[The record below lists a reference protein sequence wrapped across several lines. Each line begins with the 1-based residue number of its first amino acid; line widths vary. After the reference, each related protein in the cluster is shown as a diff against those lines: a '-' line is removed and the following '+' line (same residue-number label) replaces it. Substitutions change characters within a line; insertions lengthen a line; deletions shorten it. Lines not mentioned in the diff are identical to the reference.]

1 MKRVLAG
8 GLAALVIAIP
18 GSVFAWGGS
27 GHRLVGQ
34 AAMRGLPAEVPAFLR
49 TPQAVADVGEYSREP
64 DRIKRGGRAYDS
76 DHSPGHQID
85 IGDDGLVA
93 GALKLTA
100 LPPTRQDFEKAL
112 QAVGQ
117 NSWRTG
123 YLPYSILETEQELTE
138 DLAYWRVLAFAESNP
153 AWAAHKAWFTAD
165 RHRRET
171 QILIAI
177 GFLSHWVG
185 DGSQP
190 LHVTVH
196 YNGWGEFPNPN
207 GYSLAKLHGPF
218 EGDLVHDNVKLA
230 DVEAKMTPVRGLEG
244 GLEQRIGAYLA
255 ASNAQV
261 VPFYEMEKAGGMK
274 PGDPRGPA
282 FATRQIAIGASELR
296 DLIVI
301 AWRAS
306 EKQEVG
312 WKPTAVADVLSGKV
326 DPYSV
331 LMSID

>member
-1 MKRVLAG
+1 MKRLAVVAVALFAATP
-8 GLAALVIAIP
+8 GL
-18 GSVFAWGGS
+18 VFAWGGS

-34 AAMRGLPAEVPAFLR
+34 AAMRALPSAMPAFLR

-93 GALKLTA
+93 GALKITA
-100 LPPTRQDFEKAL
+100 LPPTRQDFEKAV

-138 DLAYWRVLAFAESNP
+138 DFAYWQVLKFAEGNP

-165 RHRRET
+165 RQRRET

-177 GFLSHWVG
+177 GQLSHWVG

-190 LHVTVH
+190 MHVTVH
-196 YNGWGEFPNPN
+196 FNGWGEFPNPA
-207 GYSLAKLHGPF
+207 GYSQAKLHAPF
-218 EGDLVHDNVKLA
+218 EGDLVHDAVTLA
-230 DVEAKMTPVRGLEG
+230 DVEAKMTPVHGLQG
-244 GLEQRIGAYLA
+244 PLEQRIGEYLA
-255 ASNAQV
+255 ESNAQV
-261 VPFYEMEKAGGMK
+261 IPFYEMEKAGGMK

-282 FATRQIAIGASELR
+282 FAAKRIAVGASELR
-296 DLIVI
+296 DLVVI
-301 AWRAS
+301 AWQAS
-306 EKQEVG
+306 DKQMVG
-312 WKPTAVADVLSGKV
+312 WKPIAVADVLSGKV
-326 DPYSV
+326 DPYV
-331 LMSID
+331 PLMSVD